1 MSSYSLIEA
10 LGSGRPL
17 LLDGG
22 MGTTMR
28 EQSLT
33 ASETHEAF
41 LAAGAEIITADT
53 VAFASALTG
62 EKTRQMLAEVRGCVQ
77 AALDAR
83 SSYLTNHP
91 GRPIRVA
98 GSVGPLPA
106 GFESRLPD
114 TLSIYR
120 RMADALASAGADIIL
135 IETATN
141 PEVARMALRAAREVA
156 PGLPAI
162 LSAWLPEGYQRCLP
176 VQFGRV
182 AREEGAGA
190 AGLNCVPPTPAMLEA
205 LTLLQA
211 QSGLPGVFYP
221 SIPAGFSP
229 EAFSEFIS
237 SAFHRLPTP
246 PAILGGCCGASPAH
260 LSSLH
265 ALPFFIK
272 ESRRFK
278 EVEDPKDPKV
288 VKITKALEKP
298 KEGDIHDTFKLG
310 FRLSVNIL
318 YLCTYV

>member
-33 ASETHEAF
+33 ASEAHEAF

-53 VAFASALTG
+53 VAFATALTG

-114 TLSIYR
+114 ALSIYR

-278 EVEDPKDPKV
+278 EVEDPKDL
-288 VKITKALEKP
+288 KITKALEKP

>member
-33 ASETHEAF
+33 ASEAHEAF

-62 EKTRQMLAEVRGCVQ
+62 EKTRQMLAEVRGRVQ

-83 SSYLTNHP
+83 SSYLTSHP

-98 GSVGPLPA
+98 GSLGPLPA

-114 TLSIYR
+114 ALSIYR
-120 RMADALASAGADIIL
+120 LMADALASAGADIIL

-156 PGLPAI
+156 PGQPAI
-162 LSAWLPEGYQRCLP
+162 LSAWLPEGYQRGLP

-182 AREEGAGA
+182 AREDGAVA

-237 SAFHRLPTP
+237 SAFHRLPTS

-260 LSSLH
+260 ISSLH
-265 ALPFFIK
+265 ALPF
-272 ESRRFK
+272 
-278 EVEDPKDPKV
+278 
-288 VKITKALEKP
+288 L
-298 KEGDIHDTFKLG
+298 L
-310 FRLSVNIL
+310 
-318 YLCTYV
+318 

>member
-33 ASETHEAF
+33 ASEAHEAF

-53 VAFASALTG
+53 VVFASALTG
-62 EKTRQMLAEVRGCVQ
+62 EKTRQMLAEVRRRVQ

-83 SSYLTNHP
+83 SRYLTTHP
-91 GRPIRVA
+91 ERPIRVA

-114 TLSIYR
+114 ALSIYR
-120 RMADALASAGADIIL
+120 RMADALASAGVDIIL
-135 IETATN
+135 IETATT

-162 LSAWLPEGYQRCLP
+162 LSAWLPEGYQRGLP

-182 AREEGAGA
+182 ARAEGAVA

-237 SAFHRLPTP
+237 SAFHRLPTS

-260 LSSLH
+260 ISSLH
-265 ALPFFIK
+265 ALPFF
-272 ESRRFK
+272 
-278 EVEDPKDPKV
+278 
-288 VKITKALEKP
+288 L
-298 KEGDIHDTFKLG
+298 
-310 FRLSVNIL
+310 
-318 YLCTYV
+318 

>member
-33 ASETHEAF
+33 ASEAHEAF

-53 VAFASALTG
+53 VAFATALTG

-114 TLSIYR
+114 ALSIYR

-162 LSAWLPEGYQRCLP
+162 LSAWLPEGYQRGLP

-237 SAFHRLPTP
+237 SAFHRLPT

>member
-1 MSSYSLIEA
+1 MIEA

-33 ASETHEAF
+33 ASEVHEAF

-62 EKTRQMLAEVRGCVQ
+62 EKTRQMLAEVRVRVQ
-77 AALDAR
+77 TALDAR
-83 SSYLTNHP
+83 SRYLTSHP

-114 TLSIYR
+114 ALSIYR
-120 RMADALASAGADIIL
+120 RMADTLASAGADIIL

-141 PEVARMALRAAREVA
+141 PEVVRMALRAAREVA

-162 LSAWLPEGYQRCLP
+162 LSAWLPEGYQRGLP

-182 AREEGAGA
+182 AREEGAVA

-237 SAFHRLPTP
+237 SAFHRLPTS

-260 LSSLH
+260 ISSLH
-265 ALPFFIK
+265 ALPFFYNGIQ
-272 ESRRFK
+272 
-278 EVEDPKDPKV
+278 
-288 VKITKALEKP
+288 AL
-298 KEGDIHDTFKLG
+298 
-310 FRLSVNIL
+310 
-318 YLCTYV
+318 

>member
-10 LGSGRPL
+10 MGSGRPL

-33 ASETHEAF
+33 ALEVHEAF

-62 EKTRQMLAEVRGCVQ
+62 EKTRQMLAEVRVRVQ
-77 AALDAR
+77 TALDAR
-83 SSYLTNHP
+83 SRYLTSNP

-114 TLSIYR
+114 ALSIYR
-120 RMADALASAGADIIL
+120 RMADTLASAGADIIL

-141 PEVARMALRAAREVA
+141 PEVVRMALRAAREVA
-156 PGLPAI
+156 PGRPAI
-162 LSAWLPEGYQRCLP
+162 LSAWLPEGYQRSLP

-182 AREEGAGA
+182 AHEEGAVA

-221 SIPAGFSP
+221 SIPVGFSP

-237 SAFHRLPTP
+237 SAFHRLPTS

-260 LSSLH
+260 ISSLH
-265 ALPFFIK
+265 ALPFFYNGIQ
-272 ESRRFK
+272 
-278 EVEDPKDPKV
+278 
-288 VKITKALEKP
+288 AL
-298 KEGDIHDTFKLG
+298 
-310 FRLSVNIL
+310 
-318 YLCTYV
+318 

>member
-33 ASETHEAF
+33 ASEAHEAF

-53 VAFASALTG
+53 VAFATALTG

-114 TLSIYR
+114 ALSIYR

>member
-22 MGTTMR
+22 MGTTTR

-33 ASETHEAF
+33 ASEAHKAF

-53 VAFASALTG
+53 VVFASALTG
-62 EKTRQMLAEVRGCVQ
+62 EKTRQMLAEVRGRVQ
-77 AALDAR
+77 AALDVR
-83 SSYLTNHP
+83 SRYLTNHP

-114 TLSIYR
+114 ALSIYR
-120 RMADALASAGADIIL
+120 RMADALASAGVDIIL
-135 IETATN
+135 IETATT

-162 LSAWLPEGYQRCLP
+162 LSAWLPEGYQRGLP

-182 AREEGAGA
+182 ARAEGAVA

-237 SAFHRLPTP
+237 SAFHRLPTS

-260 LSSLH
+260 ISSLH
-265 ALPFFIK
+265 ALPFFYKGIL
-272 ESRRFK
+272 
-278 EVEDPKDPKV
+278 
-288 VKITKALEKP
+288 AL
-298 KEGDIHDTFKLG
+298 
-310 FRLSVNIL
+310 
-318 YLCTYV
+318 

>member
-33 ASETHEAF
+33 ASEAHEAF

-53 VAFASALTG
+53 VAFATALTG

-83 SSYLTNHP
+83 SRYLTSHP

-114 TLSIYR
+114 ALSIYR

-141 PEVARMALRAAREVA
+141 PEVVRMALRAAREVA

-162 LSAWLPEGYQRCLP
+162 LSAWLPEGYQRGLP

-182 AREEGAGA
+182 AREEGAVA

-237 SAFHRLPTP
+237 SAFHRLPTS

-260 LSSLH
+260 ISSLH
-265 ALPFFIK
+265 ALPFFYNGIQ
-272 ESRRFK
+272 
-278 EVEDPKDPKV
+278 
-288 VKITKALEKP
+288 AL
-298 KEGDIHDTFKLG
+298 
-310 FRLSVNIL
+310 
-318 YLCTYV
+318 

>member
-33 ASETHEAF
+33 ASEAHEAF

-53 VAFASALTG
+53 VVFATALTG

-114 TLSIYR
+114 ALSIYR
-120 RMADALASAGADIIL
+120 RMADALASA
-135 IETATN
+135 
-141 PEVARMALRAAREVA
+141 A
-156 PGLPAI
+156 PT
-162 LSAWLPEGYQRCLP
+162 S
-176 VQFGRV
+176 F
-182 AREEGAGA
+182 
-190 AGLNCVPPTPAMLEA
+190 
-205 LTLLQA
+205 
-211 QSGLPGVFYP
+211 
-221 SIPAGFSP
+221 
-229 EAFSEFIS
+229 
-237 SAFHRLPTP
+237 
-246 PAILGGCCGASPAH
+246 
-260 LSSLH
+260 
-265 ALPFFIK
+265 
-272 ESRRFK
+272 
-278 EVEDPKDPKV
+278 
-288 VKITKALEKP
+288 
-298 KEGDIHDTFKLG
+298 
-310 FRLSVNIL
+310 
-318 YLCTYV
+318 